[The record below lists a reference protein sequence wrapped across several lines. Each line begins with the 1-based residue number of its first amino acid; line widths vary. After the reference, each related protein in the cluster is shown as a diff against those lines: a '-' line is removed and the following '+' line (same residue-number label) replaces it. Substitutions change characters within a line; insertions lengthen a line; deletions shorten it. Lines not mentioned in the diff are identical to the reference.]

1 MNFFLQDF
9 RLNLWY
15 LFFTLSKSIELF
27 DTIFIVLRKQKLITL
42 HWVHH
47 VLTLNY
53 SWYVFADVPATARW
67 MVNMNFL
74 IHSMMYSYYAL
85 KSLRISIPRSVNI
98 TITSLQIAQMF
109 AGLYV
114 NYRAFQ
120 YKLLGIPCDLSISV
134 AMTGFSLYFLFFL
147 LFVNFF
153 FRTYLLK
160 PSLKKI
166 TKPTLKNV
174 RLLEDMNNNQY
185 NGEIVKKLQQI
196 FKKYR

>member
-1 MNFFLQDF
+1 MIFFLQDF

-160 PSLKKI
+160 PSLKRI
-166 TKPTLKNV
+166 TTPTLKNV
-174 RLLEDMNNNQY
+174 KLLEDMNNNQY
-185 NGEIVKKLQQI
+185 KGEIVKKLQQI

>member
-1 MNFFLQDF
+1 M
-9 RLNLWY
+9 
-15 LFFTLSKSIELF
+15 
-27 DTIFIVLRKQKLITL
+27 RKQKLITL
-42 HWVHH
+42 HWIHH

-85 KSLRISIPRSVNI
+85 KSLRITIPRSVNI

-120 YKLLGIPCDLSISV
+120 YKLLGMPCDLSISV
-134 AMTGFSLYFLFFL
+134 AMTGLSLYFLFFL

-153 FRTYLLK
+153 FRTYLLR
-160 PSLKKI
+160 PSLKKM

-174 RLLEDMNNNQY
+174 KLLEDMNNNQY
-185 NGEIVKKLQQI
+185 NGEIVKKLQ
-196 FKKYR
+196 